1 MDYSITGKVYKVLP
15 ELSGDGQKGR
25 WVKQNFVIE
34 TQESYPK
41 KVCFVAW
48 NDRAAIV
55 KNLRLDQEVKVS
67 FAVESRE
74 YQDQWFTDIKAVDIE
89 VIGSQAAPQKQAEEP
104 PMIHDPFQTSPSS
117 GFDSFSP
124 SDDLPF

>member
-1 MDYSITGKVYKVLP
+1 MDYTITGKVYKVLP
-15 ELSGDGQKGR
+15 ELSGDGKNGR

-74 YQDQWFTDIKAVDIE
+74 YQDKWFTDVKAVDIE
-89 VIGSQAAPQKQAEEP
+89 VVGSQATTQKAVEEP
-104 PMIHDPFQTSPSS
+104 PMIQDPFQASPSS
-117 GFDSFSP
+117 AFDSFSP